1 MTSRY
6 VKVGERAQL
15 PAPGGV
21 LRVEL
26 EGEPVAIVCTD
37 GGRFSAISDVCS
49 HAEVSLSDG
58 EIDGE
63 TVSCWLHGSRF
74 DLRTG
79 KPLGLPATRAVPVY
93 DIKFDGDDV
102 YLSSAPSRVSSTS
115 LPDSSLSDSP
125 LPGTSR
131 AQIESPLR

>member
-1 MTSRY
+1 VTSRY

-15 PAPGGV
+15 PAPRGV

-37 GGRFSAISDVCS
+37 AGSYSAISDVCS
-49 HAEVSLSDG
+49 HAEVALSDG
-58 EIDGE
+58 DIDGSSVE
-63 TVSCWLHGSRF
+63 CWLHGSRF

-79 KPLGLPATRAVPVY
+79 KPLGPPATRAVPVY

-102 YLSSAPSRVSSTS
+102 YLSSAPFELSSASLPESSLNDTS
-115 LPDSSLSDSP
+115 L
-125 LPGTSR
+125 

>member
-1 MTSRY
+1 VTRRY

-15 PAPGGV
+15 PAPRGV

-58 EIDGE
+58 DIDGD
-63 TVSCWLHGSRF
+63 TVECWLHGSRF

-79 KPLGLPATRAVPVY
+79 KPLGPPATRAVPVY

-102 YLSSAPSRVSSTS
+102 YLSASPSHVSATS
-115 LPDSSLSDSP
+115 LPDSSLPD
-125 LPGTSR
+125 
-131 AQIESPLR
+131 QESVR

>member
-1 MTSRY
+1 MTGRY

-15 PAPGGV
+15 PAPRGV

-37 GGRFSAISDVCS
+37 AGSYSAISDVCS
-49 HAEVSLSDG
+49 HAEVALSDG
-58 EIDGE
+58 DIDGSSVE
-63 TVSCWLHGSRF
+63 CWLHGSRF

-79 KPLGLPATRAVPVY
+79 KPLGPPATRAVPVY

-102 YLSSAPSRVSSTS
+102 YLSSAPSELSSASLPESSLNDTS
-115 LPDSSLSDSP
+115 L
-125 LPGTSR
+125 